1 MRDVSCAGVLV
12 QKALA
17 VVSTAA
23 ILASTTFAQAV
34 PANSPPSSPA
44 GPQQSPP
51 QTIAQQAQAAAQP
64 APITY
69 QGPFHIEMPHSRNPV
84 ARYMPSTVPEL
95 NLQNS
100 QRLFD
105 LIRDGKLQISLR
117 DAIAL
122 ALENNL
128 TLASFR
134 YNFPIAQADL
144 QRTKA
149 GGNANGV
156 NNSVVSTTPNGFG
169 ASGGGG
175 GSAANATSGA
185 GGLVTTTL
193 GAGAAVPSFDP
204 LLIFSG
210 YVQHTVTPE
219 TNLSQVGVE
228 LYKVNNIEVQSQYQQ
243 YFPLGTYLQVNYTG
257 FRAAN
262 NSPYSAVNP
271 ELLSNFQIQLQ
282 QPLLYGFGLASNERF
297 IHIAKR
303 NLQTTD
309 LAFQQQVIATVTD
322 IENLYWDLVN
332 AYQDVQVKTR
342 SLEYANQTLTD
353 DQKQL
358 ELQNIPALQVMKDQS
373 AVATSEGDLTIAKA
387 TLRHNELLIKNDLT
401 RTDDP
406 SIDEI
411 PVIPLDLQGG
421 PDPNESK
428 SITQLIDEAMKNRP
442 EVAIFR
448 NAAEVQRQSV
458 KDINSELLPQL
469 YLYGYY
475 GGTGAAGPKNPNCT
489 LSVESCA
496 TSLPTDFAS
505 MFVNTFNYSAP
516 QYEVGVNLVIN
527 LRNRQV
533 KADQFRAV
541 LAYRQSQIAQEQQ
554 QKTLRFDIRDSQFA
568 LVQAQARVAAAQKAR
583 DLAQNTFDIA
593 KKEQD
598 VGAISRY
605 DTLVMEQSLALA
617 ESAFFTAQTA
627 YEKAKADI
635 DRATGTTLDR
645 TDVSIDDA
653 KNGVVTH
660 LPQNVD
666 VVPAKP

>member
-1 MRDVSCAGVLV
+1 MKGGGQAGFGI
-12 QKALA
+12 QKAIA
-17 VVSTAA
+17 VLFTTGL
-23 ILASTTFAQAV
+23 LASTTLAQANPTPDTA
-34 PANSPPSSPA
+34 PAA
-44 GPQQSPP
+44 PQQAP
-51 QTIAQQAQAAAQP
+51 TIAQQAQAAAQP
-64 APITY
+64 GPVSY
-69 QGPFHIEMPHSRNPV
+69 QGGPFHIDMPHSHNPLSP
-84 ARYMPSTVPEL
+84 YMPSTVPEL

-100 QRLFD
+100 QRLYD
-105 LIRDGKLQISLR
+105 LIRDGNLRISLQ

-149 GGNANGV
+149 GGVVNGV
-156 NNSVVSTTPNGFG
+156 NTSITQTTASGFA

-175 GSAANATSGA
+175 GSASSATVGN
-185 GGLVTTTL
+185 GGLVTSTL
-193 GAGAAVPSFDP
+193 GAGAQVPPFDP
-204 LLIFSG
+204 VLTFSG
-210 YVQHTVTPE
+210 FVQHTVTPE
-219 TNLSQVGVE
+219 PNVVQVGTP
-228 LYKVNNIEVQSQYQQ
+228 LFKQNNIEVVSQYTQS
-243 YFPLGTYLQVNYTG
+243 FPMGTNLTINYTG
-257 FRAAN
+257 FRTAN
-262 NSPYSAVNP
+262 NSPYYALNP
-271 ELLSNFQIQLQ
+271 ELNSNFQLQLS

-309 LAFQQQVIATVTD
+309 LAFKLQVIATVTD
-322 IENLYWDLVN
+322 TENLYWDLVN
-332 AYQDVQVKTR
+332 AYEDVQVKTR
-342 SLEYANQTLTD
+342 SLAYANQTLED

-358 ELQNIPALQVMKDQS
+358 ELQNVPAMQVVKDQS
-373 AVATSEGDLTIAKA
+373 AVATSEGELTIAKES
-387 TLRHNELLIKNDLT
+387 LRHNELLIKNNLT
-401 RTDDP
+401 RADDP

-421 PDPNESK
+421 PDANESQ

-442 EVAIFR
+442 DVAMYR
-448 NAAEVQRQSV
+448 NQAEVQRQSL

-475 GGTGAAGPKNPNCT
+475 GGTGTAGPKNPNCS
-489 LSVESCA
+489 LGPDQCA
-496 TSLPTDFAS
+496 TSLPTDFSS

-516 QYEVGVNLVIN
+516 QYEVGVNLQIN
-527 LRNRQV
+527 LRNRIV

-554 QKTLRFDIRDSQFA
+554 QKSLRFDIRDSQFA
-568 LVQAQARVAAAQKAR
+568 LEQAQARVTAAQRAR
-583 DLAQNTFDIA
+583 DLAQKTFDIA
-593 KKEQD
+593 KKEQEI
-598 VGAISRY
+598 GAMSRY
-605 DTLVMEQSLALA
+605 DTLIAEQGLAVA

-645 TDVSIDDA
+645 MSVSVDDA
-653 KNGVVTH
+653 KSGLVAQAR
-660 LPQNVD
+660 P
-666 VVPAKP
+666 

>member
-1 MRDVSCAGVLV
+1 MRGVSYAGIFV

-23 ILASTTFAQAV
+23 ILASTTFAQAA
-34 PANSPPSSPA
+34 PANSPPSAPTA
-44 GPQQSPP
+44 PQQPPP

-64 APITY
+64 QPVTF
-69 QGPFHIEMPHSRNPV
+69 QGPFNIELPHSRNPL

-100 QRLFD
+100 PRLQN
-105 LIRDGKLQISLR
+105 LERDGKLYISLH

-128 TLASFR
+128 VLASFR

-144 QRTKA
+144 LRTKA
-149 GGNANGV
+149 GGVANGV
-156 NNSVVSTTPNGFG
+156 NTNITQTTQSGFAATG
-169 ASGGGG
+169 SGGGG
-175 GSAANATSGA
+175 SVSSSAAAGA
-185 GGLVTTTL
+185 GGIVLSTL

-204 LLIFSG
+204 FLNFSG
-210 YVQHTVTPE
+210 FVEHSVTQEPNPFQYG
-219 TNLSQVGVE
+219 TQILKQ
-228 LYKVNNIEVQSQYQQ
+228 NNIEVESQYSQS
-243 YFPLGTYLQVNYTG
+243 FPLGTNVQVNYIGQRVTSNG
-257 FRAAN
+257 
-262 NSPYSAVNP
+262 PYNVVNP
-271 ELLSNFQIQLQ
+271 ELFSQFQVIFT
-282 QPLLYGFGLASNERF
+282 QPLLYGFGLASNERY

-303 NLQTTD
+303 NVQTTD
-309 LAFQQQVIATVTD
+309 LAFKQQVIATVKD

-387 TLRHNELLIKNDLT
+387 TLRHNELLIKDDLT

-411 PVIPLDLQGG
+411 PVIPLDLQGS

-428 SITQLIDEAMKNRP
+428 SITELIDEAMKNRP

-448 NAAEVQRQSV
+448 NQAEVLRQSV
-458 KDINSELLPQL
+458 KDINSELLPVL
-469 YLYGYY
+469 NLYGVYQ
-475 GGTGAAGPKNPNCT
+475 GAGTAGPKNPNCA
-489 LSVESCA
+489 LQPASECE
-496 TSLPTDFAS
+496 TSLPTDFSS
-505 MFVNTFNYSAP
+505 MLQNTFNYSSP
-516 QYEVGVNLVIN
+516 TYEVGVNLQIN
-527 LRNRQV
+527 LRNRVV

-541 LAYRQSQIAQEQQ
+541 LAYRQSQISFEQQ
-554 QKTLRFDIRDSQFA
+554 QKSLRFDIRDSQFA

-583 DLAQNTFDIA
+583 DLAQNTFDIS

-598 VGAISRY
+598 IGALSRY
-605 DTLVMEQSLALA
+605 ETLVAEEGLALA

-645 TDVSIDDA
+645 TGVSIDDA
-653 KNGVVTH
+653 RNGVVTH
-660 LPQNVD
+660 LP
-666 VVPAKP
+666 

>member
-1 MRDVSCAGVLV
+1 MRALSCAANMV
-12 QKALA
+12 QKTLS
-17 VVSTAA
+17 VLCAA
-23 ILASTTFAQAV
+23 GLLVSTTFAQT
-34 PANSPPSSPA
+34 NPA
-44 GPQQSPP
+44 GPLPSAPAAPQQAPP
-51 QTIAQQAQAAAQP
+51 PTIAQQAQAAAQP
-64 APITY
+64 GPVTY
-69 QGPFHIEMPHSRNPV
+69 QGPFHIEMPHSHNPL
-84 ARYMPSTVPEL
+84 APYRPSTVPPVD
-95 NLQNS
+95 LQNS
-100 QRLFD
+100 QRLYG
-105 LIRDGKLQISLR
+105 LIRDGKLYISLQ

-149 GGNANGV
+149 GGLANGV
-156 NNSVVSTTPNGFG
+156 NIAVTQTTASGFG

-175 GSAANATSGA
+175 GSASAGNAAAGA
-185 GGLVTTTL
+185 GGIVTSVL

-204 LLIFSG
+204 FLNFSG
-210 YVQHTVTPE
+210 FVNHTVTQE
-219 TNLSQVGVE
+219 ANVFLVGTPI
-228 LYKVNNIEVQSQYQQ
+228 LKTNNIEVQSQYQQ
-243 YFPLGTYLQVNYTG
+243 YFPLGTELQVNYTG
-257 FRAAN
+257 QRVAS
-262 NSPYSAVNP
+262 NSPYNVVNP
-271 ELLSNFQIQLQ
+271 ELYSNFQIFLQ
-282 QPLLYGFGLASNERF
+282 QPLLYGFGLASNERY

-373 AVATSEGDLTIAKA
+373 AVASSEGDLTIAKA

-428 SITQLIDEAMKNRP
+428 SITELIDEAMKNRP

-448 NAAEVQRQSV
+448 NQAEVLRQSL

-469 YLYGYY
+469 YLFGYY
-475 GGTGAAGPKNPNCT
+475 GGTGTAGPKNPYCS
-489 LSVESCA
+489 LGAEECA
-496 TSLPTDFAS
+496 TNLPTDFAN
-505 MFVNTFNYSAP
+505 MFANTFNYSAP
-516 QYEVGVNLVIN
+516 QYEVGVNLSIN
-527 LRNRQV
+527 LRNRVV

-541 LAYRQSQIAQEQQ
+541 LAYRQSQISQEQQ
-554 QKTLRFDIRDSQFA
+554 QKSLRFDIRDSQFA
-568 LVQAQARVAAAQKAR
+568 LVQAQARVAATQKAR
-583 DLAQNTFDIA
+583 DLAQKTFDIA

-605 DTLVMEQSLALA
+605 DTLVMEQGLAVA

-645 TDVSIDDA
+645 TAVSIDDA
-653 KNGVVTH
+653 KNGVVTRM
-660 LPQNVD
+660 P
-666 VVPAKP
+666 

>member
-1 MRDVSCAGVLV
+1 MSSVSCAGIFV

-17 VVSTAA
+17 VVSATA

-34 PANSPPSSPA
+34 PANTPPDSPA

-64 APITY
+64 QPVTY
-69 QGPFHIEMPHSRNPV
+69 QGPFYIQMPHSHNPL
-84 ARYMPSTVPEL
+84 APYMPSTVPEL
-95 NLQNS
+95 DLNNSPRLQN
-100 QRLFD
+100 
-105 LIRDGKLQISLR
+105 LIRDGKLQISLQ

-134 YNFPIAQADL
+134 YNFPIAKADL
-144 QRTKA
+144 LRTKA

-156 NNSVVSTTPNGFG
+156 NNAVVSTTASGFG

-175 GSAANATSGA
+175 SAASNATAGN

-193 GAGAAVPSFDP
+193 GAGAAVNPFDP

-210 YVQHTVTPE
+210 YVQHNVTPE
-219 TNLSQVGVE
+219 PNLSQVGVE

-262 NSPYSAVNP
+262 NSPYFAVNP
-271 ELLSNFQIQLQ
+271 ELNSTFLVYLQ

-358 ELQNIPALQVMKDQS
+358 ELQNIPAMQVMKDQS
-373 AVATSEGDLTIAKA
+373 AVATSEGDLTISKA

-469 YLYGYY
+469 YLYGTY
-475 GGTGAAGPKNPNCT
+475 GGTGAAGPKNPNCSLGT
-489 LSVESCA
+489 VQCS

-516 QYEVGVNLVIN
+516 TYEVGVNLVIN
-527 LRNRQV
+527 LRNRVV

-568 LVQAQARVAAAQKAR
+568 LVQAQARVAATQKAR

-598 VGAISRY
+598 IGALSRY
-605 DTLVMEQSLALA
+605 DTLVAEEGLAVA
-617 ESAFFTAQTA
+617 ESAFFTAQTL

-645 TDVSIDDA
+645 TAVSIDDA
-653 KNGVVTH
+653 RNGVVTH
-660 LPQNVD
+660 MP
-666 VVPAKP
+666 

>member
-1 MRDVSCAGVLV
+1 MTCFFHPGIFV

-17 VVSTAA
+17 VVCTTA
-23 ILASTTFAQAV
+23 ILASTTFAQANSTGPLPSA
-34 PANSPPSSPA
+34 PAA
-44 GPQQSPP
+44 PQQSPP
-51 QTIAQQAQAAAQP
+51 PTIAQQAQAAAQP
-64 APITY
+64 GPVTY
-69 QGPFHIEMPHSRNPV
+69 QGPFHIELPHSRNPL

-100 QRLFD
+100 PRLQN
-105 LIRDGKLQISLR
+105 LERDGKLYISLQ

-128 TLASFR
+128 VLAAFR

-144 QRTKA
+144 LRTKA
-149 GGNANGV
+149 GGVANGV
-156 NNSVVSTTPNGFG
+156 NTSITQTTQSGFG

-175 GSAANATSGA
+175 GSSSGGAAAGA
-185 GGLVTTTL
+185 GGIVTSTL
-193 GAGAAVPSFDP
+193 GAGAAINPFDP
-204 LLIFSG
+204 LLNFSG
-210 YVQHTVTPE
+210 FVNHSVIQEPNVFLVGTPILK
-219 TNLSQVGVE
+219 T
-228 LYKVNNIEVQSQYQQ
+228 NNIEVQAQYTQ
-243 YFPLGTYLQVNYTG
+243 YFPLGTGLQVNYVG
-257 FRAAN
+257 QRLGS
-262 NSPYSAVNP
+262 NSPYNAVNP
-271 ELLSNFQIQLQ
+271 ELFSQLQ
-282 QPLLYGFGLASNERF
+282 VYFSQPLLYGFGLASNERF
-297 IHIAKR
+297 IHIAKK

-309 LAFQQQVIATVTD
+309 LAFKQQVIATVTD

-342 SLEYANQTLTD
+342 SLAYANQTLAD

-421 PDPNESK
+421 LDPNESK
-428 SITQLIDEAMKNRP
+428 PIAELIALAMKNRP

-448 NAAEVQRQSV
+448 NQAEVLRQSV

-469 YLYGYY
+469 YLFGFYQGA
-475 GGTGAAGPKNPNCT
+475 GTAGPKNPYCT
-489 LSVESCA
+489 LGAEC
-496 TSLPTDFAS
+496 TTDLPTDFSS
-505 MFVNTFNYSAP
+505 MLQNTFNYSSP
-516 QYEVGVNLVIN
+516 TYEVGVNLQIN
-527 LRNRQV
+527 LRNRIV

-541 LAYRQSQIAQEQQ
+541 LAYRQSQISLEQQ
-554 QKTLRFDIRDSQFA
+554 QKGLRFDIRDSQFA
-568 LVQAQARVAAAQKAR
+568 LEQAQARVAATQKAR

-598 VGAISRY
+598 IGALSRY
-605 DTLVMEQSLALA
+605 DTLIAEEGLAVA

-645 TDVSIDDA
+645 TGVSIDDA

-660 LPQNVD
+660 MP
-666 VVPAKP
+666 

>member
-1 MRDVSCAGVLV
+1 L
-12 QKALA
+12 
-17 VVSTAA
+17 
-23 ILASTTFAQAV
+23 
-34 PANSPPSSPA
+34 SSAPA

-64 APITY
+64 QPVTY
-69 QGPFHIEMPHSRNPV
+69 QGPFHIEMPHSHNPL
-84 ARYMPSTVPEL
+84 APYMPSTVPEL

-105 LIRDGKLQISLR
+105 LIRDGKLSISLP

-144 QRTKA
+144 LRTKA

-156 NNSVVSTTPNGFG
+156 NTAVVSTTPSGFG

-175 GSAANATSGA
+175 GSAASNATA
-185 GGLVTTTL
+185 GNGGIVTTTL

-204 LLIFSG
+204 FLNFMGFVNHS
-210 YVQHTVTPE
+210 VTQEP
-219 TNLSQVGVE
+219 NPFLVGTSI
-228 LYKVNNIEVQSQYQQ
+228 LKQNNIEVQSQYSQS
-243 YFPLGTYLQVNYTG
+243 FPLGTNVTVNYIG
-257 FRAAN
+257 QRLASN
-262 NSPYSAVNP
+262 GPYNVVNP
-271 ELLSNFQIQLQ
+271 ELFSEFQVIFT
-282 QPLLYGFGLASNERF
+282 QPILYGFGLASNERF

-358 ELQNIPALQVMKDQS
+358 ELQNIPAMQVMKDQS
-373 AVATSEGDLTIAKA
+373 AVATSEGELTIAKA

-448 NAAEVQRQSV
+448 NAAEVQRQSL

-469 YLYGYY
+469 NLFGYY
-475 GGTGAAGPKNPNCT
+475 QGAGTAGPKNPFCS
-489 LSVESCA
+489 LGPQECA
-496 TSLPTDFAS
+496 TTLPTDFPS
-505 MFVNTFNYSAP
+505 MLQNTFNYSSP
-516 QYEVGVNLVIN
+516 TYEVGVNLQIN
-527 LRNRQV
+527 LRNRLV

-598 VGAISRY
+598 IGAMSRY
-605 DTLVMEQSLALA
+605 DTLVAEEGLALA

-645 TDVSIDDA
+645 TAVSIDDA
-653 KNGVVTH
+653 RSGVVTH
-660 LPQNVD
+660 MP
-666 VVPAKP
+666 

>member
-1 MRDVSCAGVLV
+1 MV
-12 QKALA
+12 QKTLS
-17 VVSTAA
+17 VLCAA
-23 ILASTTFAQAV
+23 GLLASTTFAQTNAAG
-34 PANSPPSSPA
+34 PLPSTPA
-44 GPQQSPP
+44 GSQQPPP
-51 QTIAQQAQAAAQP
+51 QTIAQQAQEAAQP
-64 APITY
+64 QPVAY
-69 QGPFHIEMPHSRNPV
+69 QGPFHIEMPHSRNPL

-100 QRLFD
+100 HRLYD
-105 LIRDGKLQISLR
+105 LIQDGKLRISLQ

-128 TLASFR
+128 VLASFR
-134 YNFPIAQADL
+134 YNFPIALADL

-149 GGNANGV
+149 GGVVNGV
-156 NNSVVSTTPNGFG
+156 NTNITQTTQSGFG
-169 ASGGGG
+169 ASGSGG
-175 GSAANATSGA
+175 GSTASSATA
-185 GGLVTTTL
+185 GNGGIVTSTL
-193 GAGAAVPSFDP
+193 GAGPAVPPFDP

-219 TNLSQVGVE
+219 PNLSQVGVE
-228 LYKVNNIEVQSQYQQ
+228 LYKVNNIEVQSLYQQ

-262 NSPYSAVNP
+262 NSPYFAVNP
-271 ELLSNFQIQLQ
+271 ELNSNFTIQLS

-309 LAFQQQVIATVTD
+309 LAFKEQVIATVTD
-322 IENLYWDLVN
+322 IEKLYWDLVN

-342 SLEYANQTLTD
+342 SLAYANQTLTD

-358 ELQNIPALQVMKDQS
+358 ELQNIPAMQVMKDQS

-387 TLRHNELLIKNDLT
+387 TLRHNELLIKDDLT

-406 SIDEI
+406 SIDETPI
-411 PVIPLDLQGG
+411 IPLDLQGG

-428 SITQLIDEAMKNRP
+428 SITELIAEAMKNRP

-448 NAAEVQRQSV
+448 NQAEVQRQAV

-469 YLYGYY
+469 NLYGYY

-489 LSVESCA
+489 LGPTQCA
-496 TSLPTDFAS
+496 TSLPSDFATA
-505 MFVNTFNYSAP
+505 FENTFNYSAP
-516 QYEVGVNLVIN
+516 QYEVGLNLVIN
-527 LRNRQV
+527 LRNRIV

-554 QKTLRFDIRDSQFA
+554 QKSLRFDIRDSQFA
-568 LVQAQARVAAAQKAR
+568 LEQAQARVAAAQKAR
-583 DLAQNTFDIA
+583 DLAQNSFDIA

-598 VGAISRY
+598 IGAMSRY
-605 DTLVMEQSLALA
+605 DTLVAEQGLAVA

-645 TDVSIDDA
+645 TGVSIDDA
-653 KNGVVTH
+653 KSGVVAQSR
-660 LPQNVD
+660 P
-666 VVPAKP
+666 

>member
-1 MRDVSCAGVLV
+1 MKSVSQAGFGI
-12 QKALA
+12 QKAIA
-17 VVSTAA
+17 VLCTTGL
-23 ILASTTFAQAV
+23 LASTTLAQANPTLPSA
-34 PANSPPSSPA
+34 PAA
-44 GPQQSPP
+44 PQQSPP
-51 QTIAQQAQAAAQP
+51 QTIAQQVQAAAQP
-64 APITY
+64 QPVSD
-69 QGPFHIEMPHSRNPV
+69 QGPFHIELPHSHNPL
-84 ARYMPSTVPEL
+84 APYMPSTVPPL

-100 QRLFD
+100 QRLYD
-105 LIRDGKLQISLR
+105 LIQDGKLRISLR

-134 YNFPIAQADL
+134 YNFPIARADL
-144 QRTKA
+144 MRTKA

-156 NNSVVSTTPNGFG
+156 NTSVVSTTASGFG

-175 GSAANATSGA
+175 SAASNATSGN

-193 GAGAAVPSFDP
+193 GAGAAVPPFDP
-204 LLIFSG
+204 LLTFAG
-210 YVQHTVTPE
+210 FVQHTVTPE
-219 TNLSQVGVE
+219 VNLATVGVE
-228 LYKVNNIEVQSQYQQ
+228 LFKQNNIEVQSQYQQ
-243 YFPLGTYLQVNYTG
+243 YFPLGTYLQVSYTG
-257 FRAAN
+257 FRSAN
-262 NSPYSAVNP
+262 NSPFVAVNP
-271 ELLSNFQIQLQ
+271 ELNSTFQLFLS

-342 SLEYANQTLTD
+342 SLDYANQTLAD

-358 ELQNIPALQVMKDQS
+358 ELQNIPAMQVTKDQS
-373 AVATSEGDLTIAKA
+373 AVATSEGDLTIAKIA
-387 TLRHNELLIKNDLT
+387 LSHNELLIKNDLT

-421 PDPNESK
+421 PDPNESQ

-448 NAAEVQRQSV
+448 NQAEVQRQSV
-458 KDINSELLPQL
+458 KDINSELLPVL
-469 YLYGYY
+469 NLYGYY
-475 GGTGAAGPKNPNCT
+475 GGTGTAGPKNPNCNPT
-489 LSVESCA
+489 EANC
-496 TSLPTDFAS
+496 TTTLPTDFSS

-516 QYEVGVNLVIN
+516 QYEVGVNLQIT
-527 LRNRQV
+527 LRNRIV

-583 DLAQNTFDIA
+583 DLAQKTFDIA

-598 VGAISRY
+598 IGAMSRY
-605 DTLVMEQSLALA
+605 DTLIAEEGLAVA
-617 ESAFFTAQTA
+617 ESTFFTAQTA

-645 TDVSIDDA
+645 TGVSIDDA
-653 KNGVVTH
+653 RKGVVAQSR
-660 LPQNVD
+660 P
-666 VVPAKP
+666 

>member
-1 MRDVSCAGVLV
+1 MSGVSCAGIFV

-34 PANSPPSSPA
+34 PANSSPSAPA

-64 APITY
+64 QPVTY
-69 QGPFHIEMPHSRNPV
+69 QGPFHIDLPHSHNPL
-84 ARYMPSTVPEL
+84 APYMPSTVPPL

-100 QRLFD
+100 QRLYD
-105 LIRDGKLQISLR
+105 LIQDGKLRISLQ

-122 ALENNL
+122 ARENNL

-144 QRTKA
+144 LRTKA
-149 GGNANGV
+149 GGAVNGV
-156 NNSVVSTTPNGFG
+156 NTNVTQTTQSGFG

-175 GSAANATSGA
+175 GSTASSATAGA
-185 GGLVTTTL
+185 GGIVTSTL

-204 LLIFSG
+204 VLIFAG
-210 YVQHTVTPE
+210 FVQHTVTPE
-219 TNLSQVGVE
+219 PNVTTVGTE
-228 LYKVNNIEVQSQYQQ
+228 LFKQNNIEVQSQYQQ
-243 YFPLGTYLQVNYTG
+243 SFPLGTYLQVNYTG
-257 FRAAN
+257 FRSAN
-262 NSPYSAVNP
+262 NSPYFAVNP
-271 ELLSNFQIQLQ
+271 ELNSTFQVYLQ
-282 QPLLYGFGLASNERF
+282 QPLLYGFGLASNERY

-373 AVATSEGDLTIAKA
+373 AVASSEGDLTIAKA

-475 GGTGAAGPKNPNCT
+475 QGAGPAGPKNPFCS
-489 LSVESCA
+489 LGPQECA
-496 TSLPTDFAS
+496 TPLPTDFPS
-505 MFVNTFNYSAP
+505 MLQNTFNYSAP
-516 QYEVGVNLVIN
+516 QYEVGVN
-527 LRNRQV
+527 
-533 KADQFRAV
+533 
-541 LAYRQSQIAQEQQ
+541 
-554 QKTLRFDIRDSQFA
+554 
-568 LVQAQARVAAAQKAR
+568 
-583 DLAQNTFDIA
+583 
-593 KKEQD
+593 
-598 VGAISRY
+598 
-605 DTLVMEQSLALA
+605 
-617 ESAFFTAQTA
+617 
-627 YEKAKADI
+627 
-635 DRATGTTLDR
+635 
-645 TDVSIDDA
+645 
-653 KNGVVTH
+653 
-660 LPQNVD
+660 
-666 VVPAKP
+666 

>member
-1 MRDVSCAGVLV
+1 MKRVSRAGFGI
-12 QKALA
+12 QKAIA
-17 VVSTAA
+17 VLCTTGL
-23 ILASTTFAQAV
+23 LASTTLAQAN
-34 PANSPPSSPA
+34 PTLPSAPA

-51 QTIAQQAQAAAQP
+51 QTIEQQAQAAAAQP
-64 APITY
+64 VVY
-69 QGPFHIEMPHSRNPV
+69 QGPFNIELPHSRNPL
-84 ARYMPSTVPEL
+84 APYMPSTVPEL

-100 QRLFD
+100 HRLYD
-105 LIRDGKLQISLR
+105 LIQDGKLRISLQ

-144 QRTKA
+144 LRTKA
-149 GGNANGV
+149 GGVVNGV
-156 NNSVVSTTPNGFG
+156 NTSVTQTTPSGFG

-175 GSAANATSGA
+175 GSTASSATAGA
-185 GGLVTTTL
+185 GGIVTSTL

-204 LLIFSG
+204 FLIFAG
-210 YVQHTVTPE
+210 FVQHTVTPE
-219 TNLSQVGVE
+219 PNVATVGTE
-228 LYKVNNIEVQSQYQQ
+228 LFKQNNIEVQTQYQQ
-243 YFPLGTYLQVNYTG
+243 SFPLGTYLQVNYTG
-257 FRAAN
+257 FRTAN
-262 NSPYSAVNP
+262 NSPFFAVNP
-271 ELLSNFQIQLQ
+271 ELSSNFQVYLN

-309 LAFQQQVIATVTD
+309 LAFKWQVIATVTD
-322 IENLYWDLVN
+322 TENLYWDLVS

-342 SLEYANQTLTD
+342 SLEYANQTLAD

-358 ELQNIPALQVMKDQS
+358 ELQNIPAMQVTKDQS

-421 PDPNESK
+421 PDPNEAK
-428 SITQLIDEAMKNRP
+428 SITELIDEAMKNRP
-442 EVAIFR
+442 DVAIFR
-448 NAAEVQRQSV
+448 NQAEVQRQSV

-469 YLYGYY
+469 SLYGYY
-475 GGTGAAGPKNPNCT
+475 GGTGVAGPKNPNCSLGT
-489 LSVESCA
+489 AECA
-496 TSLPTDFAS
+496 TSLPTDFSS

-516 QYEVGVNLVIN
+516 QYEVGVNLSIN
-527 LRNRQV
+527 LRNRVV

-554 QKTLRFDIRDSQFA
+554 QKGLRFDIRDSQFA
-568 LVQAQARVAAAQKAR
+568 LVQAQARVAATQKAR

-598 VGAISRY
+598 IGAMSRY
-605 DTLVMEQSLALA
+605 DTLVAEQGLAVA

-645 TDVSIDDA
+645 TGVSIDDA
-653 KNGVVTH
+653 RNGVVAQSR
-660 LPQNVD
+660 P
-666 VVPAKP
+666 

>member
-1 MRDVSCAGVLV
+1 MRHRSGAGRTV
-12 QKALA
+12 QKTLS
-17 VVSTAA
+17 VLCAA
-23 ILASTTFAQAV
+23 GLLVLTSFAQT
-34 PANSPPSSPA
+34 NPA
-44 GPQQSPP
+44 GPLPSAPGGPQQPP
-51 QTIAQQAQAAAQP
+51 PPTIAQQAQAAAQP
-64 APITY
+64 QQPVAY
-69 QGPFHIEMPHSRNPV
+69 QGPFHIEMPHSRNPL
-84 ARYMPSTVPEL
+84 ARYMPSTVPPL

-100 QRLFD
+100 QRLHD
-105 LIRDGKLQISLR
+105 LIQDGKLRISLQ

-128 TLASFR
+128 VLASFR

-149 GGNANGV
+149 GGAVNGV
-156 NNSVVSTTPNGFG
+156 NTSVVSTTPSGFG

-175 GSAANATSGA
+175 GSAASATAGN
-185 GGLVTTTL
+185 GGLVTSTL
-193 GAGAAVPSFDP
+193 GAGAAVNPFDP

-219 TNLSQVGVE
+219 PNLSQVGVE
-228 LYKVNNIEVQSQYQQ
+228 LYKVNNIEIQTQYQQ
-243 YFPLGTYLQVNYTG
+243 YFPLGTELLVNYQG

-262 NSPYSAVNP
+262 NSPYFAVNP
-271 ELLSNFQIQLQ
+271 ELNSQFQIQLS

-303 NLQTTD
+303 NLQTAD
-309 LAFQQQVIATVTD
+309 LAFKLQVIATVTD
-322 IENLYWDLVN
+322 IEKLYWDLVN

-342 SLEYANQTLTD
+342 SLDYANQTLTD

-358 ELQNIPALQVMKDQS
+358 ELQNIPAMQVTKDQS

-387 TLRHNELLIKNDLT
+387 TLRHTELLIKDDLT

-406 SIDEI
+406 SIDEV

-421 PDPNESK
+421 PDPNESQT
-428 SITQLIDEAMKNRP
+428 ITQLIDEAMKNRP

-448 NAAEVQRQSV
+448 NAAEVQRQSL

-475 GGTGAAGPKNPNCT
+475 GGTGAAGPKNPNCS
-489 LSVESCA
+489 LSPANCA

-516 QYEVGVNLVIN
+516 QYEVGVNLTIN
-527 LRNRQV
+527 LRNRIV

-554 QKTLRFDIRDSQFA
+554 QKSLRFDIRDSQFA

-598 VGAISRY
+598 IGAMSRY
-605 DTLVMEQSLALA
+605 DTLIAEQGLAVA
-617 ESAFFTAQTA
+617 ESAFYTAQTA

-645 TDVSIDDA
+645 TSVSIDDA
-653 KNGVVTH
+653 KSGVVAQSR
-660 LPQNVD
+660 P
-666 VVPAKP
+666 

>member
-1 MRDVSCAGVLV
+1 MSGVSRVGILA

-17 VVSTAA
+17 VVCTSAVF
-23 ILASTTFAQAV
+23 ASTSFAQAA
-34 PANSPPSSPA
+34 PANPLPSAPG
-44 GPQQSPP
+44 GPQQPP
-51 QTIAQQAQAAAQP
+51 PPTLAQQAQAAAQP
-64 APITY
+64 QPVAS
-69 QGPFHIEMPHSRNPV
+69 QGPFHIELPHSRNPL

-100 QRLFD
+100 RRLYD
-105 LIRDGKLQISLR
+105 LIQDGKLRISLQ

-128 TLASFR
+128 VLASFR

-149 GGNANGV
+149 GGVVNGV
-156 NNSVVSTTPNGFG
+156 NTSVTQTTQSGFG

-175 GSAANATSGA
+175 GSAASSATAGSG
-185 GGLVTTTL
+185 GIVLSTL

-204 LLIFSG
+204 FLKFQG
-210 YVQHTVTPE
+210 FVNHTVTQE
-219 TNLSQVGVE
+219 ANVFLVGTPI
-228 LYKVNNIEVQSQYQQ
+228 LKVNDIEVDSQYTQS
-243 YFPLGTYLQVNYTG
+243 FPLGTNVTVNYTG
-257 FRAAN
+257 QRLASN
-262 NSPYSAVNP
+262 GPYNAVNP
-271 ELLSNFQIQLQ
+271 ELFSQFQVILT
-282 QPLLYGFGLASNERF
+282 QPLLSGFGLATNERY

-303 NLQTTD
+303 NLQITD
-309 LAFQQQVIATVTD
+309 LAFKQQVIATVTD
-322 IENLYWDLVN
+322 IEKLYWDLVN

-358 ELQNIPALQVMKDQS
+358 ELQNIPTMQVMKDQS

-387 TLRHNELLIKNDLT
+387 SLRHNELLIKNDLT

-428 SITQLIDEAMKNRP
+428 SIAGLIDEAMKNRP
-442 EVAIFR
+442 EVAIYR
-448 NAAEVQRQSV
+448 NSAEVLRQSL

-469 YLYGYY
+469 NLFGFY
-475 GGTGAAGPKNPNCT
+475 GGAGTAGPKNPYCD
-489 LSVESCA
+489 LSPAQCA
-496 TSLPTDFAS
+496 TTLPTDFPS
-505 MFVNTFNYSAP
+505 MLKNTFNYSSPA
-516 QYEVGVNLVIN
+516 YEVGINLSIN
-527 LRNRQV
+527 LRNRVV

-541 LAYRQSQIAQEQQ
+541 LAYRQSQISQEQQ
-554 QKTLRFDIRDSQFA
+554 QKSLRFDIRDSQFA
-568 LVQAQARVAAAQKAR
+568 LTQAQARVAAAQKAR
-583 DLAQNTFDIA
+583 DLAQNSFDIA

-598 VGAISRY
+598 IGAMSRY
-605 DTLVMEQSLALA
+605 DTLIAEEGLAVA
-617 ESAFFTAQTA
+617 ESSFFTAQTA

-645 TDVSIDDA
+645 TGVAIDDA
-653 KNGVVTH
+653 KNGVVAQSR
-660 LPQNVD
+660 P
-666 VVPAKP
+666 

>member
-1 MRDVSCAGVLV
+1 MRHRSGAGRTV
-12 QKALA
+12 QKTLS
-17 VVSTAA
+17 VLCAA
-23 ILASTTFAQAV
+23 GLLVLTSFAQT
-34 PANSPPSSPA
+34 NPA
-44 GPQQSPP
+44 GPLPSAPAAPQQPPP
-51 QTIAQQAQAAAQP
+51 QTIAQQVQAAAQP
-64 APITY
+64 RPVAY
-69 QGPFHIEMPHSRNPV
+69 QGPFHIELPHSRNPL
-84 ARYMPSTVPEL
+84 ARYMPSTVPPL

-100 QRLFD
+100 QRLYD
-105 LIRDGKLQISLR
+105 LIQDGKLRISLQ

-128 TLASFR
+128 VLASFR

-149 GGNANGV
+149 GGLVNGV
-156 NNSVVSTTPNGFG
+156 NTSITQTTQSGFG

-175 GSAANATSGA
+175 GSANSSSAAAGA
-185 GGLVTTTL
+185 GGIVTSTL

-204 LLIFSG
+204 FLNFSG
-210 YVQHTVTPE
+210 FVNHSVTQEP
-219 TNLSQVGVE
+219 NVFLVGTPI
-228 LYKVNNIEVQSQYQQ
+228 LKINNIEVESQYTQ
-243 YFPLGTYLQVNYTG
+243 YFPLGTGLQVNYISQRLASNG
-257 FRAAN
+257 
-262 NSPYSAVNP
+262 PYNAVNP
-271 ELLSNFQIQLQ
+271 ELFSSLQVYLS
-282 QPLLYGFGLASNERF
+282 QPLLYGFGLASNERY

-309 LAFQQQVIATVTD
+309 LAFKQQVIATVKD

-342 SLEYANQTLTD
+342 SLDYANQTLAD

-373 AVATSEGDLTIAKA
+373 AVASSEGDLTIAKA
-387 TLRHNELLIKNDLT
+387 TLRHNELLIKDDLT

-428 SITQLIDEAMKNRP
+428 SITELIAEAMKNRP

-448 NAAEVQRQSV
+448 NQAEVLRQSV

-469 YLYGYY
+469 NLFGFYQGA
-475 GGTGAAGPKNPNCT
+475 GTAGPKNPYCSLSPAQCT
-489 LSVESCA
+489 
-496 TSLPTDFAS
+496 TTLPTDFPS
-505 MFVNTFNYSAP
+505 MLKNTFNYSSP
-516 QYEVGVNLVIN
+516 TYEVGVNLQIN
-527 LRNRQV
+527 LRNRVV

-541 LAYRQSQIAQEQQ
+541 LAYRQSQISLEQQ
-554 QKTLRFDIRDSQFA
+554 QKSLRFDIRDSQFA
-568 LVQAQARVAAAQKAR
+568 LEQAQARVAATQKAR
-583 DLAQNTFDIA
+583 DLAQKTFDIA

-598 VGAISRY
+598 IGAMSRY
-605 DTLVMEQSLALA
+605 DTLIAEEGLAVA

-635 DRATGTTLDR
+635 DRATGTTLDQ
-645 TDVSIDDA
+645 TGVSIDDA
-653 KNGVVTH
+653 RSGVVAQSR
-660 LPQNVD
+660 P
-666 VVPAKP
+666 

>member
-1 MRDVSCAGVLV
+1 MRHGSGAGSMVQQTLSVLCAAGLLV
-12 QKALA
+12 
-17 VVSTAA
+17 
-23 ILASTTFAQAV
+23 STTFAQANSAAPL
-34 PANSPPSSPA
+34 PAAPA

-64 APITY
+64 QPQPVAY
-69 QGPFHIEMPHSRNPV
+69 QGPFHIELPRSHNPL
-84 ARYMPSTVPEL
+84 APYMPSTVPEL

-100 QRLFD
+100 QHLYD
-105 LIRDGKLQISLR
+105 LVHDGKLQITLQ

-128 TLASFR
+128 VLAAFR

-149 GGNANGV
+149 GANANGV
-156 NNSVVSTTPNGFG
+156 NVGVTQTTQSGFG
-169 ASGGGG
+169 ASAGGG
-175 GSAANATSGA
+175 GSANSSSAAAGA
-185 GGLVTTTL
+185 GGIVTSTL

-204 LLIFSG
+204 FLNFRG
-210 YVQHTVTPE
+210 FVNHTVTQEANVFLVGTPILK
-219 TNLSQVGVE
+219 TNDIEIDSQFT
-228 LYKVNNIEVQSQYQQ
+228 QS
-243 YFPLGTYLQVNYTG
+243 FPLGTNVTVNYTG
-257 FRAAN
+257 QRVASN
-262 NSPYSAVNP
+262 GPYNAVNP
-271 ELLSNFQIQLQ
+271 ELYSNFQIILT

-309 LAFQQQVIATVTD
+309 LAFKQQVIATVTD

-342 SLEYANQTLTD
+342 SLAYANQTLTD

-358 ELQNIPALQVMKDQS
+358 ELQNIPEMQVMKDQS

-406 SIDEI
+406 SIDEV

-421 PDPNESK
+421 PDPHESE
-428 SITQLIDEAMKNRP
+428 SITELINEAIKNRP

-448 NAAEVQRQSV
+448 NQAEVLRQSL

-469 YLYGYY
+469 NLFGYY
-475 GGTGAAGPKNPNCT
+475 DGAGTAGPKNPYCDLSPAQCT
-489 LSVESCA
+489 
-496 TSLPTDFAS
+496 TTLPTDFPS
-505 MFVNTFNYSAP
+505 MLKNTFNYSSPA
-516 QYEVGVNLVIN
+516 YEVGVNLSIN
-527 LRNRQV
+527 LRNRVV

-541 LAYRQSQIAQEQQ
+541 LAYRQSQISQEQQ
-554 QKTLRFDIRDSQFA
+554 QKSLRFDIRDSQFA
-568 LVQAQARVAAAQKAR
+568 LQQAQARVAATQKAR
-583 DLAQNTFDIA
+583 DLAQKTFDIA

-598 VGAISRY
+598 IGALSRY
-605 DTLVMEQSLALA
+605 ETLIAEQGLAVA

-645 TDVSIDDA
+645 TSVSIDDA
-653 KNGVVTH
+653 KSGVVTH
-660 LPQNVD
+660 ARP
-666 VVPAKP
+666 

>member
-1 MRDVSCAGVLV
+1 MRGVSRGGILVEKSLSVLCAAGL
-12 QKALA
+12 
-17 VVSTAA
+17 VVST
-23 ILASTTFAQAV
+23 SFAQT
-34 PANSPPSSPA
+34 NPA
-44 GPQQSPP
+44 GPLPSAPAGAQQSPP

-64 APITY
+64 QPVAY
-69 QGPFHIEMPHSRNPV
+69 QGPFHIELPHSHNPL
-84 ARYMPSTVPEL
+84 APYMPSTVPEL

-100 QRLFD
+100 QTLYDR
-105 LIRDGKLQISLR
+105 IRDGKLYISLQN
-117 DAIAL
+117 AIAL

-144 QRTKA
+144 LRTKA

-156 NNSVVSTTPNGFG
+156 NIGVVSTTQSGFG
-169 ASGGGG
+169 ASAGGG
-175 GSAANATSGA
+175 GSSNSSNAAAGA
-185 GGLVTTTL
+185 GGIVTSTL

-204 LLIFSG
+204 FLNFSG
-210 YVQHTVTPE
+210 FVQHTVTPE
-219 TNLSQVGVE
+219 PNVATVGTE
-228 LYKVNNIEVQSQYQQ
+228 LFKQNNIEVQSQYSQS
-243 YFPLGTYLQVNYTG
+243 FPLGTYLQVNYTG
-257 FRAAN
+257 FRTAN
-262 NSPYSAVNP
+262 NSPFFAVNP
-271 ELLSNFQIQLQ
+271 ELNSTFQVLLN
-282 QPLLYGFGLASNERF
+282 QPLLYGFGFASNERF

-309 LAFQQQVIATVTD
+309 LAFRQQVIASVTD

-358 ELQNIPALQVMKDQS
+358 ELQNIPAMQIMKDQS
-373 AVATSEGDLTIAKA
+373 AVASSEGDLTIAKA

-421 PDPNESK
+421 PDPNESQ
-428 SITQLIDEAMKNRP
+428 SISQLIDEAMKNRP
-442 EVAIFR
+442 DVAIFR
-448 NAAEVQRQSV
+448 NSAEVQRQSL

-469 YLYGYY
+469 NLYGYY
-475 GGTGAAGPKNPNCT
+475 GGTGTAGPKNPYCSLGT
-489 LSVESCA
+489 AECA
-496 TSLPTDFAS
+496 TSLPVDFSS

-516 QYEVGVNLVIN
+516 QYEVGVNLQIN
-527 LRNRQV
+527 LRNRVV

-554 QKTLRFDIRDSQFA
+554 QKSLRFDIRDSQFA
-568 LVQAQARVAAAQKAR
+568 LVQAQARVAATQKAR
-583 DLAQNTFDIA
+583 DLAQKTFDIA

-598 VGAISRY
+598 IGAMSRY
-605 DTLVMEQSLALA
+605 DTLIAEEGLALA

-645 TDVSIDDA
+645 TGVSIDDA
-653 KNGVVTH
+653 RNGVVAQSR
-660 LPQNVD
+660 P
-666 VVPAKP
+666 

>member
-1 MRDVSCAGVLV
+1 MRGFSSAGIFV
-12 QKALA
+12 QKSLA
-17 VVSTAA
+17 VVCTTA
-23 ILASTTFAQAV
+23 ILASTTFAQANSTNTLP
-34 PANSPPSSPA
+34 PAPA
-44 GPQQSPP
+44 APQQSPP
-51 QTIAQQAQAAAQP
+51 PTIAQQAQAAAQP
-64 APITY
+64 QPVVY
-69 QGPFHIEMPHSRNPV
+69 HGPFHIEMPHSHNPL
-84 ARYMPSTVPEL
+84 APYMPSTVPEL

-105 LIRDGKLQISLR
+105 LIRDGKLYISLQ

-156 NNSVVSTTPNGFG
+156 NTGVVSTTASGGF
-169 ASGGGG
+169 GGGG
-175 GSAANATSGA
+175 GSAASNATSGN

-219 TNLSQVGVE
+219 PNVSQVGVE

-262 NSPYSAVNP
+262 NSPYFAVNP
-271 ELLSNFQIQLQ
+271 ELLSTFQVQLQ

-411 PVIPLDLQGG
+411 TVIPLDLQGG

-448 NAAEVQRQSV
+448 NAAEVQRQSL

-475 GGTGAAGPKNPNCT
+475 GGTGAAGPKNPNCD
-489 LSVESCA
+489 LSPASCS
-496 TSLPTDFAS
+496 TSLPTDFS
-505 MFVNTFNYSAP
+505 STFVNTFNYSAP

-527 LRNRQV
+527 LRNRVV

-541 LAYRQSQIAQEQQ
+541 LAYRQSQIAQVQQ

-598 VGAISRY
+598 IGALSRY
-605 DTLVMEQSLALA
+605 DTLIAEQGLAVA
-617 ESAFFTAQTA
+617 ESAFFTAQTL

-645 TDVSIDDA
+645 TGVSIDDA
-653 KNGVVTH
+653 RNGVVTH
-660 LPQNVD
+660 LP
-666 VVPAKP
+666 

>member
-1 MRDVSCAGVLV
+1 MRHRSGAGSTV
-12 QKALA
+12 QKTLS
-17 VVSTAA
+17 VLCAA
-23 ILASTTFAQAV
+23 GLLVLTTFAQTN
-34 PANSPPSSPA
+34 PAGPLPSAPA
-44 GPQQSPP
+44 GPQQPPP

-64 APITY
+64 GPVAY
-69 QGPFHIEMPHSRNPV
+69 QGPFHIEMPHSRSPF
-84 ARYMPSTVPEL
+84 APYMPSTVPPL

-100 QRLFD
+100 QRLYD
-105 LIRDGKLQISLR
+105 LIRDGKLRISLQ

-128 TLASFR
+128 VLASFR

-156 NNSVVSTTPNGFG
+156 NVGVVQTTQSGFG

-175 GSAANATSGA
+175 GSANSSSAAAGA
-185 GGLVTTTL
+185 GGIVTSTL

-204 LLIFSG
+204 FLIFNGFVNHS
-210 YVQHTVTPE
+210 VTQEP
-219 TNLSQVGVE
+219 NPFLVGTPI
-228 LYKVNNIEVQSQYQQ
+228 LKQNNIEVQSQFTQS
-243 YFPLGTYLQVNYTG
+243 FPLGTNVTVNYTG
-257 FRAAN
+257 QRLASN
-262 NSPYSAVNP
+262 GPYNVVNP
-271 ELLSNFQIQLQ
+271 ELFSQFQVILT
-282 QPLLYGFGLASNERF
+282 QPLLYGFGLASNERY

-309 LAFQQQVIATVTD
+309 LAFKEQVIATVTD

-332 AYQDVQVKTR
+332 AYQDVEVKTR
-342 SLEYANQTLTD
+342 SLAYANQTLAD

-428 SITQLIDEAMKNRP
+428 SIAELIAEAMKNLP
-442 EVAIFR
+442 AVAIFH
-448 NAAEVQRQSV
+448 NQAEVLRQSL

-469 YLYGYY
+469 NLFGYY
-475 GGTGAAGPKNPNCT
+475 QGAGTAGPKNPYCDLSPAECT
-489 LSVESCA
+489 
-496 TSLPTDFAS
+496 TTLPTDFPS
-505 MFVNTFNYSAP
+505 MLKNTFNYSSP
-516 QYEVGVNLVIN
+516 TYEVGVNLQIN
-527 LRNRQV
+527 LRNRVV

-554 QKTLRFDIRDSQFA
+554 QKSLRFDIRDSEFA
-568 LVQAQARVAAAQKAR
+568 LEQAQARVAAVQKAR
-583 DLAQNTFDIA
+583 DLAQKTFDIA
-593 KKEQD
+593 KQEQD
-598 VGAISRY
+598 IGAMSRY
-605 DTLVMEQSLALA
+605 DTLVAEEGLAVG

-645 TDVSIDDA
+645 TGVSIDDA
-653 KNGVVTH
+653 RSGVAAQSR
-660 LPQNVD
+660 P
-666 VVPAKP
+666 

>member
-1 MRDVSCAGVLV
+1 MLSVLCGAGLL
-12 QKALA
+12 ALA
-17 VVSTAA
+17 
-23 ILASTTFAQAV
+23 TFAQTS
-34 PANSPPSSPA
+34 PAGPLPSAPA
-44 GPQQSPP
+44 GPQQPP
-51 QTIAQQAQAAAQP
+51 PPTIAQQAQAAAQP
-64 APITY
+64 QPQPTAY
-69 QGPFHIEMPHSRNPV
+69 HGPFHIEMPHSHNPL
-84 ARYMPSTVPEL
+84 APYMPSTVPEL

-100 QRLFD
+100 QRLYD
-105 LIRDGKLQISLR
+105 LIQDGKLRISLR

-134 YNFPIAQADL
+134 YNFPIARADL
-144 QRTKA
+144 MRTKA

-156 NNSVVSTTPNGFG
+156 NTSVVSTTASGFG
-169 ASGGGG
+169 ASGG
-175 GSAANATSGA
+175 SAASSATAGN
-185 GGLVTTTL
+185 GGLVTSTL
-193 GAGAAVPSFDP
+193 GAGAAVPPFDP
-204 LLIFSG
+204 LLTFSG

-219 TNLSQVGVE
+219 PNLSQVGVE

-262 NSPYSAVNP
+262 NSPYFAVNP
-271 ELLSNFQIQLQ
+271 ELNSNFTLYLQ

-322 IENLYWDLVN
+322 IEKLYWDLVN

-342 SLEYANQTLTD
+342 SLDYANQTLAD

-358 ELQNIPALQVMKDQS
+358 ELQNIPAMQVTKDQS

-387 TLRHNELLIKNDLT
+387 TLRHTELLIKDDLT
-401 RTDDP
+401 RSDDP

-421 PDPNESK
+421 PDPNESQT
-428 SITQLIDEAMKNRP
+428 ITQLIDEAMKNRP

-448 NAAEVQRQSV
+448 NAAEVQRQSL
-458 KDINSELLPQL
+458 KDINSELLPVL
-469 YLYGYY
+469 NLYGYY
-475 GGTGAAGPKNPNCT
+475 GGTGAAGPKNPNCSLGAT
-489 LSVESCA
+489 QCA
-496 TSLPTDFAS
+496 TSLPTDFSS

-516 QYEVGVNLVIN
+516 QYEVGVNLTIN
-527 LRNRQV
+527 LRNRLV

-554 QKTLRFDIRDSQFA
+554 QKSLRFDIRDSQFA

-583 DLAQNTFDIA
+583 DLAQSTFDIA

-598 VGAISRY
+598 IGAMSRY
-605 DTLVMEQSLALA
+605 DTLIAEQGLALA
-617 ESAFFTAQTA
+617 QSAFFTAQTA

-645 TDVSIDDA
+645 TGVSIDA
-653 KNGVVTH
+653 ARSGVVAQGA
-660 LPQNVD
+660 L
-666 VVPAKP
+666 

>member
-1 MRDVSCAGVLV
+1 MKSVSQAGFRI
-12 QKALA
+12 QKAIA
-17 VVSTAA
+17 VLCATGL
-23 ILASTTFAQAV
+23 LASTTLAQAN
-34 PANSPPSSPA
+34 PALPSAPA
-44 GPQQSPP
+44 APQQSPP
-51 QTIAQQAQAAAQP
+51 QTVAQQVQAAAQP
-64 APITY
+64 QPVTY
-69 QGPFHIEMPHSRNPV
+69 QGPFHIEMPHSRNPL
-84 ARYMPSTVPEL
+84 APYMPSTVPPL

-100 QRLFD
+100 QRLYD
-105 LIRDGKLQISLR
+105 LIQEGKLRISLQ

-128 TLASFR
+128 VLAAFR

-149 GGNANGV
+149 GGTANGV
-156 NNSVVSTTPNGFG
+156 NIGVTQTTQSGFG

-175 GSAANATSGA
+175 GSANSSSAAAGA
-185 GGLVTTTL
+185 GGIVTSTL

-204 LLIFSG
+204 FLNFSG
-210 YVQHTVTPE
+210 FVQHTVTPE
-219 TNLSQVGVE
+219 PNVATVGTA
-228 LYKVNNIEVQSQYQQ
+228 LFKQNNIEVQSQYTQS
-243 YFPLGTYLQVNYTG
+243 FPLGTNVTVNYTG
-257 FRAAN
+257 NRTAN
-262 NSPYSAVNP
+262 NSPYFAVNP
-271 ELLSNFQIQLQ
+271 ELNSNFQIILS
-282 QPLLYGFGLASNERF
+282 QPILYGFGLASNERF

-358 ELQNIPALQVMKDQS
+358 ELQNIPAMQVMKDQS
-373 AVATSEGDLTIAKA
+373 AVASSEGDLTIANA

-428 SITQLIDEAMKNRP
+428 SIVQLIDEAMKNRP
-442 EVAIFR
+442 DVAIFR
-448 NAAEVQRQSV
+448 NSAEVQRQSL

-469 YLYGYY
+469 NLYGYY
-475 GGTGAAGPKNPNCT
+475 GGTGTAGPKNPFCS
-489 LSVESCA
+489 LGPEQCA

-516 QYEVGVNLVIN
+516 QYEVGVNLQIN
-527 LRNRQV
+527 LRNRVV

-554 QKTLRFDIRDSQFA
+554 QKSLRFDIRDSQFA

-583 DLAQNTFDIA
+583 DLAQKSFDIA

-598 VGAISRY
+598 IGAMSRY
-605 DTLVMEQSLALA
+605 ETLIAEEGLAVA

-645 TDVSIDDA
+645 TGVSIDDA
-653 KNGVVTH
+653 KNGVVAQSR
-660 LPQNVD
+660 P
-666 VVPAKP
+666 

>member
-1 MRDVSCAGVLV
+1 MRGASYVGTLA
-12 QKALA
+12 QKTLA
-17 VVSTAA
+17 VLCAA
-23 ILASTTFAQAV
+23 GLLVSTTFAQTN
-34 PANSPPSSPA
+34 PAGPLPSAPA

-64 APITY
+64 QPVTY
-69 QGPFHIEMPHSRNPV
+69 QGPFHIELPHSRNFF
-84 ARYMPSTVPEL
+84 ARYMPSTVPPL
-95 NLQNS
+95 DLQNS
-100 QRLFD
+100 PRLQN
-105 LIRDGKLQISLR
+105 LERDGKLYISLQ
-117 DAIAL
+117 DAMAL

-128 TLASFR
+128 VLASFR

-144 QRTKA
+144 LRTKA
-149 GGNANGV
+149 GGVANGV
-156 NNSVVSTTPNGFG
+156 NTSITQTTPSGFA

-175 GSAANATSGA
+175 GSSSGGATAGA
-185 GGLVTTTL
+185 GGIVTSTL
-193 GAGAAVPSFDP
+193 GAGPAVPSFDP
-204 LLIFSG
+204 FLNFSG
-210 YVQHTVTPE
+210 FVQHTVTPE
-219 TNLSQVGVE
+219 PNVTQVGVE
-228 LYKVNNIEVQSQYQQ
+228 LFKQNNIEVQSQYTQ
-243 YFPLGTYLQVNYTG
+243 YFPLGTGLQVNYIG
-257 FRAAN
+257 QRLASN
-262 NSPYSAVNP
+262 GPYNAVNP
-271 ELLSNFQIQLQ
+271 ELFSQLQ
-282 QPLLYGFGLASNERF
+282 VYLSQPLLYGFGLASNERY

-342 SLEYANQTLTD
+342 SLAYANQTLAD

-387 TLRHNELLIKNDLT
+387 TLRHNELLIKDHLT

-406 SIDEI
+406 VIDEI

-421 PDPNESK
+421 PDPNESQ

-448 NAAEVQRQSV
+448 NQAEVLRQSV

-469 YLYGYY
+469 NLYGYY
-475 GGTGAAGPKNPNCT
+475 GGTGTAGPKNPYCS
-489 LSVESCA
+489 LGPQECA

-516 QYEVGVNLVIN
+516 QYEVGVNLQIN
-527 LRNRQV
+527 LRNRLV

-541 LAYRQSQIAQEQQ
+541 LAYRQSQISQEQQ
-554 QKTLRFDIRDSQFA
+554 QKSLRFDIRDSQFA
-568 LVQAQARVAAAQKAR
+568 LEQAQARVAATQKAR
-583 DLAQNTFDIA
+583 DLAQKTFDIA

-598 VGAISRY
+598 IGAMSRY
-605 DTLVMEQSLALA
+605 DTLVAEEGLAVA

-645 TDVSIDDA
+645 TGVSIDDA

-660 LPQNVD
+660 MP
-666 VVPAKP
+666 

>member
-1 MRDVSCAGVLV
+1 MSGVSRVGILA

-17 VVSTAA
+17 VVCTSAVFVST
-23 ILASTTFAQAV
+23 SFAQAV
-34 PANSPPSSPA
+34 PANPLPTAPTA
-44 GPQQSPP
+44 PQQSPP
-51 QTIAQQAQAAAQP
+51 QNLAQQVQAAAQP
-64 APITY
+64 QPVAY
-69 QGPFHIEMPHSRNPV
+69 QGPFHIEMPHSHNPL
-84 ARYMPSTVPEL
+84 APYMPSTVPEL

-100 QRLFD
+100 QRLYD
-105 LIRDGKLQISLR
+105 LIQDGKLRITLR

-149 GGNANGV
+149 GAAVNGV
-156 NNSVVSTTPNGFG
+156 NTNVIQTTQSGFG

-175 GSAANATSGA
+175 GSAASSATAGSG
-185 GGLVTTTL
+185 GIVLSTL
-193 GAGAAVPSFDP
+193 GAGAAVPLFDP

-210 YVQHTVTPE
+210 FVQHTVTPE
-219 TNLSQVGVE
+219 PNVATVGTE
-228 LYKVNNIEVQSQYQQ
+228 LFKQNNIEVQSQYQQ

-257 FRAAN
+257 FRSAN
-262 NSPYSAVNP
+262 NSPYFAVNP
-271 ELLSNFQIQLQ
+271 QLNSNFQLFLS
-282 QPLLYGFGLASNERF
+282 QPLLYGFGLASNERY

-358 ELQNIPALQVMKDQS
+358 ELQNIPAMQVTKDQS
-373 AVATSEGDLTIAKA
+373 AVATSEGDLTVAKA
-387 TLRHNELLIKNDLT
+387 TLRHNELVIKNDLT

-421 PDPNESK
+421 PDPNESQ

-448 NAAEVQRQSV
+448 NQAEVLRQSV
-458 KDINSELLPQL
+458 KDINSELLPVL
-469 YLYGYY
+469 NMYGYY
-475 GGTGAAGPKNPNCT
+475 GGTGAAGPKNPNCSLGPT
-489 LSVESCA
+489 QCS

-516 QYEVGVNLVIN
+516 QYEVGVNLTIN
-527 LRNRQV
+527 LRNRVV

-598 VGAISRY
+598 IGAMSRY
-605 DTLVMEQSLALA
+605 DTLIAEEGLALA

-645 TDVSIDDA
+645 TGVSIDDA
-653 KNGVVTH
+653 KNGVVAQSR
-660 LPQNVD
+660 P
-666 VVPAKP
+666 

>member
-1 MRDVSCAGVLV
+1 MRGVSYAGTLA
-12 QKALA
+12 QKTLA
-17 VVSTAA
+17 VLCATGV
-23 ILASTTFAQAV
+23 LASTTFAQAN
-34 PANSPPSSPA
+34 PAGPLPSAPS

-64 APITY
+64 QPVTY
-69 QGPFHIEMPHSRNPV
+69 QGPFHIELPHSHNPL
-84 ARYMPSTVPEL
+84 APYLPSTVPPL
-95 NLQNS
+95 DLQNS
-100 QRLFD
+100 QHLYD
-105 LIRDGKLQISLR
+105 LIRDGKLSISLP

-144 QRTKA
+144 LRTKA
-149 GGNANGV
+149 GGVANGV
-156 NNSVVSTTPNGFG
+156 NVGVVQTTQSGFG
-169 ASGGGG
+169 ASAGGG
-175 GSAANATSGA
+175 GSANSSSAAAGA
-185 GGLVTTTL
+185 GGIVTSVL

-204 LLIFSG
+204 FL
-210 YVQHTVTPE
+210 
-219 TNLSQVGVE
+219 NLSGFVNHSVIQEPNPFLVGTPI
-228 LYKVNNIEVQSQYQQ
+228 LKQNNIEVESQYSQS
-243 YFPLGTYLQVNYTG
+243 FPLGTNVTVNYIG
-257 FRAAN
+257 QRLASN
-262 NSPYSAVNP
+262 GPYNVVNP
-271 ELLSNFQIQLQ
+271 ELFSEFQVYLT
-282 QPLLYGFGLASNERF
+282 QPLLYGFGLASNERY

-309 LAFQQQVIATVTD
+309 LAFKQQVIATVTD

-342 SLEYANQTLTD
+342 SLAYANETLAD

-373 AVATSEGDLTIAKA
+373 AVASSEGDLTIAKA

-428 SITQLIDEAMKNRP
+428 SIAELIAEAMKNLP
-442 EVAIFR
+442 AVAIFR
-448 NAAEVQRQSV
+448 NQAEVLRQSI

-469 YLYGYY
+469 NLFGYY
-475 GGTGAAGPKNPNCT
+475 QGAGTAGPKNPYCS
-489 LSVESCA
+489 LGPQECA
-496 TSLPTDFAS
+496 TSLPTDFPS
-505 MFVNTFNYSAP
+505 MLQNTFNYSSP
-516 QYEVGVNLVIN
+516 TYEVGVNLQIN
-527 LRNRQV
+527 LRNRVV

-541 LAYRQSQIAQEQQ
+541 LAYRQSQISQEQQ
-554 QKTLRFDIRDSQFA
+554 QKSLRFDIRDSQFA
-568 LVQAQARVAAAQKAR
+568 LEQAQARVAATQKAR
-583 DLAQNTFDIA
+583 DLAQKTFDIA
-593 KKEQD
+593 KQEQNI
-598 VGAISRY
+598 GAMSRY
-605 DTLVMEQSLALA
+605 DTLVAEEGLAVA

-645 TDVSIDDA
+645 TGVSIDDA
-653 KNGVVTH
+653 RSGVVTH
-660 LPQNVD
+660 MP
-666 VVPAKP
+666 

>member
-1 MRDVSCAGVLV
+1 MRVAFQAGLGL
-12 QKALA
+12 QKALG
-17 VVSTAA
+17 VLCTTG
-23 ILASTTFAQAV
+23 LFASTTLAQANPSLPSA
-34 PANSPPSSPA
+34 PANA
-44 GPQQSPP
+44 QQSPP
-51 QTIAQQAQAAAQP
+51 QTIAQQAQAASQP
-64 APITY
+64 APVTY
-69 QGPFHIEMPHSRNPV
+69 QGPFHIEMPHSHNPFFP
-84 ARYMPSTVPEL
+84 YIPSTVPPL

-100 QRLFD
+100 ARLYD
-105 LIRDGKLQISLR
+105 LIRDGKLSISLQ

-156 NNSVVSTTPNGFG
+156 NIGIVSTTQSGFSASG
-169 ASGGGG
+169 SGGGSTSA
-175 GSAANATSGA
+175 SAAAGNGGIVTS
-185 GGLVTTTL
+185 TL
-193 GAGAAVPSFDP
+193 GAGASVPSFDP
-204 LLIFSG
+204 YLIFSG

-219 TNLSQVGVE
+219 PNLSQVGTE
-228 LYKVNNIEVQSQYQQ
+228 LFKQNNIEVLTQYEQS
-243 YFPLGTYLQVNYTG
+243 FPLGTYLQVNYTG

-262 NSPYSAVNP
+262 NSPYYAVNP
-271 ELLSNFQIQLQ
+271 ELSSNFDIYLN

-322 IENLYWDLVN
+322 VENLYWDLVN
-332 AYQDVQVKTR
+332 AYQDVLVKTR

-358 ELQNIPALQVMKDQS
+358 ELQNVPAMQVMKDQS

-387 TLRHNELLIKNDLT
+387 TLRHNELLLKNDLT
-401 RTDDP
+401 KTDDP

-411 PVIPLDLQGG
+411 PVIPLDLQGS

-442 EVAIFR
+442 DVAIYR
-448 NAAEVQRQSV
+448 NLAEVQRQAV

-469 YLYGYY
+469 SLYGYY
-475 GGTGAAGPKNPNCT
+475 GGTGVAGPKNPNCT
-489 LSVESCA
+489 LSPANCA
-496 TSLPTDFAS
+496 TSLPTDFSS

-516 QYEVGVNLVIN
+516 QYEVGVNLSIN
-527 LRNRQV
+527 LRNRVV

-554 QKTLRFDIRDSQFA
+554 QKSLRFDIRDSQFA
-568 LVQAQARVAAAQKAR
+568 LTQAQARVAAAQKAR

-598 VGAISRY
+598 IGAMSRY
-605 DTLVMEQSLALA
+605 DTLVAEEGLAVA
-617 ESAFFTAQTA
+617 QSAFFTAQTA
-627 YEKAKADI
+627 YERAKADI

-645 TDVSIDDA
+645 MGVSIDDA
-653 KNGVVTH
+653 KSGVVA
-660 LPQNVD
+660 QS
-666 VVPAKP
+666 KP

>member
-1 MRDVSCAGVLV
+1 MRGVSCAGSMV
-12 QKALA
+12 QKTWSVLC
-17 VVSTAA
+17 AA
-23 ILASTTFAQAV
+23 GLLVSTTFAQSTA
-34 PANSPPSSPA
+34 A
-44 GPQQSPP
+44 GPLPSAPADPQQPPP
-51 QTIAQQAQAAAQP
+51 QTIAQQVQAAAQP
-64 APITY
+64 GPVTY
-69 QGPFHIEMPHSRNPV
+69 QGPFHIELPHSHNPL
-84 ARYMPSTVPEL
+84 APYRPSTVPEL

-100 QRLFD
+100 PRLYD
-105 LIRDGKLQISLR
+105 LIREGKLRISLQ

-128 TLASFR
+128 VLASFR
-134 YNFPIAQADL
+134 YNFPIAQTDL
-144 QRTKA
+144 LRTKA

-156 NNSVVSTTPNGFG
+156 NIGVVQTTQSGFG
-169 ASGGGG
+169 ASAGGG
-175 GSAANATSGA
+175 GSSSSSNAAAGA
-185 GGLVTTTL
+185 GGIVTSTL

-204 LLIFSG
+204 YLNFSG
-210 YVQHTVTPE
+210 FVQHTVIPE
-219 TNLSQVGVE
+219 PNVATVGVE
-228 LYKVNNIEVQSQYQQ
+228 LFKQNNIEVQTQYQQ

-257 FRAAN
+257 FRSAN
-262 NSPYSAVNP
+262 NSPFFAVNP
-271 ELLSNFQIQLQ
+271 ELNSTFTLYLQ
-282 QPLLYGFGLASNERF
+282 QPLLYGFGLASNERY

-303 NLQTTD
+303 NVQTTE
-309 LAFQQQVIATVTD
+309 LAFKEQVIATVTD

-358 ELQNIPALQVMKDQS
+358 ELENIPALQVMKDQS

-421 PDPNESK
+421 ADPNESQ

-448 NAAEVQRQSV
+448 NQAEVLRQSL

-469 YLYGYY
+469 NLYGYY
-475 GGTGAAGPKNPNCT
+475 GGTGAAGPKNPYCS
-489 LSVESCA
+489 LGEQECA
-496 TSLPTDFAS
+496 TSLPTDFSS

-516 QYEVGVNLVIN
+516 QYEVGVNLQIN
-527 LRNRQV
+527 LRNRVV

-541 LAYRQSQIAQEQQ
+541 LAYRQSQISQEQQ
-554 QKTLRFDIRDSQFA
+554 QKSLRFDIRDSQFA
-568 LVQAQARVAAAQKAR
+568 LEQAQARVAATQKAR
-583 DLAQNTFDIA
+583 DLAQKTFDIA

-598 VGAISRY
+598 IGALSRY
-605 DTLVMEQSLALA
+605 DTLIAEEGLAVA

-645 TDVSIDDA
+645 TGVSIDDA
-653 KNGVVTH
+653 KNGVVAQSR
-660 LPQNVD
+660 P
-666 VVPAKP
+666 

>member
-1 MRDVSCAGVLV
+1 MRHCSGAGSLVPKTLSVLCAAGLLV
-12 QKALA
+12 
-17 VVSTAA
+17 
-23 ILASTTFAQAV
+23 STTFAQAN
-34 PANSPPSSPA
+34 PAGPLPAAPA

-51 QTIAQQAQAAAQP
+51 QTIAQQAQAVAQP
-64 APITY
+64 QPVAY
-69 QGPFHIEMPHSRNPV
+69 QGPFHIELPHSRNPL
-84 ARYMPSTVPEL
+84 APYMPSTVPEL

-100 QRLFD
+100 QRLYD
-105 LIRDGKLQISLR
+105 LIQDGKLRISLR

-149 GGNANGV
+149 GGVVNGV
-156 NNSVVSTTPNGFG
+156 NTSITQTTASGFG

-175 GSAANATSGA
+175 GSTASSATAGA
-185 GGLVTTTL
+185 GGIVTSTL
-193 GAGAAVPSFDP
+193 GAGAAVNPFDP

-210 YVQHTVTPE
+210 YVQHNATPE
-219 TNLSQVGVE
+219 PNLSQVGVE

-262 NSPYSAVNP
+262 NSPYFAVNP
-271 ELLSNFQIQLQ
+271 ELNSTFQILLQ
-282 QPLLYGFGLASNERF
+282 QPLLYGFGLASNERY

-309 LAFQQQVIATVTD
+309 LSFKWQVIATVTD
-322 IENLYWDLVN
+322 TENLYWDLVN

-358 ELQNIPALQVMKDQS
+358 ELQNIPAMQVMKDQS

-411 PVIPLDLQGG
+411 SVIPLDLQAG

-442 EVAIFR
+442 DVAIYR
-448 NAAEVQRQSV
+448 NQAEVQRQSL

-469 YLYGYY
+469 YLYGTY
-475 GGTGAAGPKNPNCT
+475 GGTGAAGPKNPNCS
-489 LSVESCA
+489 LSPANCA
-496 TSLPTDFAS
+496 TSLPTDFSS

-516 QYEVGVNLVIN
+516 QYEVGVSLTIN
-527 LRNRQV
+527 LRNRIV

-541 LAYRQSQIAQEQQ
+541 LAYRQSQISQEQQ
-554 QKTLRFDIRDSQFA
+554 QKSLRFDIRDSQFA
-568 LVQAQARVAAAQKAR
+568 LTQAQARVAAAQKAR
-583 DLAQNTFDIA
+583 DLAQNSFDIA

-598 VGAISRY
+598 IGAMSRY
-605 DTLVMEQSLALA
+605 DTLIAEEALALA

-645 TDVSIDDA
+645 TGVSIDDA
-653 KNGVVTH
+653 RNGAVAQSR
-660 LPQNVD
+660 P
-666 VVPAKP
+666 

>member
-1 MRDVSCAGVLV
+1 MRHRSGAGSMV
-12 QKALA
+12 QKTLPMLC
-17 VVSTAA
+17 AA
-23 ILASTTFAQAV
+23 GLLVSTTFAQTN
-34 PANSPPSSPA
+34 PAGPLPPAPA

-51 QTIAQQAQAAAQP
+51 KTIAQQAQAAAQP
-64 APITY
+64 QPVAY
-69 QGPFHIEMPHSRNPV
+69 QGPFHIELPHSRNPL
-84 ARYMPSTVPEL
+84 ARYMPSTVPPL

-100 QRLFD
+100 QHLYD
-105 LIRDGKLQISLR
+105 LMRDGKLRISLQ

-149 GGNANGV
+149 GGVVNGV
-156 NNSVVSTTPNGFG
+156 NTNITQTTPSGFG

-175 GSAANATSGA
+175 GSANSSSAAAGA
-185 GGLVTTTL
+185 GGIVTSTL
-193 GAGAAVPSFDP
+193 GAGPPVPSFDP
-204 LLIFSG
+204 FLNFSG
-210 YVQHTVTPE
+210 FVNHSVIQEPNIFLVGTPILK
-219 TNLSQVGVE
+219 T
-228 LYKVNNIEVQSQYQQ
+228 NNIEVVSTYTQ
-243 YFPLGTYLQVNYTG
+243 YFPLGTGLQVNYIG
-257 FRAAN
+257 QRLASN
-262 NSPYSAVNP
+262 GPYNAVNP
-271 ELLSNFQIQLQ
+271 ELFSSLQVYLS
-282 QPLLYGFGLASNERF
+282 QPLLYGFGLASNERY

-309 LAFQQQVIATVTD
+309 LAFEQQVIATVKD
-322 IENLYWDLVN
+322 IESLYWDLVN

-342 SLEYANQTLTD
+342 SLAYANQTLTD

-387 TLRHNELLIKNDLT
+387 TLRHNELLIKDDLT

-448 NAAEVQRQSV
+448 NLAEVQRQSL

-469 YLYGYY
+469 NLFGYY
-475 GGTGAAGPKNPNCT
+475 QGAGTAGPKNPYCSLGPAECT
-489 LSVESCA
+489 
-496 TSLPTDFAS
+496 TDLPTDFPS
-505 MFVNTFNYSAP
+505 MLQNTFNYSSP
-516 QYEVGVNLVIN
+516 TYEVGVNLQIN
-527 LRNRQV
+527 LRNRVV

-541 LAYRQSQIAQEQQ
+541 LAYRQSQISQEQQ
-554 QKTLRFDIRDSQFA
+554 QKSLRFDIRDSQFA
-568 LVQAQARVAAAQKAR
+568 LEQAQARVAATQKAR
-583 DLAQNTFDIA
+583 DLAQKTFDIA
-593 KKEQD
+593 KQEQNI
-598 VGAISRY
+598 GAMSRY
-605 DTLVMEQSLALA
+605 DTLVAEEGLAVA

-645 TDVSIDDA
+645 TGVSIDDA
-653 KNGVVTH
+653 RSGVVTH
-660 LPQNVD
+660 ARP
-666 VVPAKP
+666 

>member
-1 MRDVSCAGVLV
+1 MKGVSCAGSMV
-12 QKALA
+12 QKTLSVLCGAGLL
-17 VVSTAA
+17 V
-23 ILASTTFAQAV
+23 STTFAQTA
-34 PANSPPSSPA
+34 PAGPLPSAPA
-44 GPQQSPP
+44 GPQQPPP

-64 APITY
+64 APVTY
-69 QGPFHIEMPHSRNPV
+69 QGPFHIEMPHSHNPL
-84 ARYMPSTVPEL
+84 APYRPSTVPEL

-100 QRLFD
+100 PRLYD
-105 LIRDGKLQISLR
+105 LIQDGKLRISLR

-144 QRTKA
+144 LRTKA

-156 NNSVVSTTPNGFG
+156 NIGVVSTTQSGFG
-169 ASGGGG
+169 ASGSSG
-175 GSAANATSGA
+175 GSSSSANAAAGA
-185 GGLVTTTL
+185 GGIVTSTL

-204 LLIFSG
+204 FLNFSG
-210 YVQHTVTPE
+210 FVQHTVTPE
-219 TNLSQVGVE
+219 PNVATVGTE
-228 LYKVNNIEVQSQYQQ
+228 LFKQNNIEVQTQYSQS
-243 YFPLGTYLQVNYTG
+243 FPLGTNLTVNYTG
-257 FRAAN
+257 FRSAN
-262 NSPYSAVNP
+262 NSPFFAVNP
-271 ELLSNFQIQLQ
+271 ELNSNFQVILS

-309 LAFQQQVIATVTD
+309 LAFKQQVIATVTD

-373 AVATSEGDLTIAKA
+373 AVASSEGDLTIAKA

-421 PDPNESK
+421 PDPNESQ

-448 NAAEVQRQSV
+448 NAAEVQRQSL

-469 YLYGYY
+469 NLYGYY
-475 GGTGAAGPKNPNCT
+475 GGTGAAGPKNPNCSLGT
-489 LSVESCA
+489 AECA
-496 TSLPTDFAS
+496 TNLPVDFSS

-516 QYEVGVNLVIN
+516 QYEVGVNLQIN
-527 LRNRQV
+527 LRNRVV

-598 VGAISRY
+598 IGAMSRY
-605 DTLVMEQSLALA
+605 DTLIAEEGLALA

-645 TDVSIDDA
+645 TGVSIDDA
-653 KNGVVTH
+653 RNGVVAQSR
-660 LPQNVD
+660 P
-666 VVPAKP
+666 

>member
-1 MRDVSCAGVLV
+1 MKGVSCAGMIV
-12 QKALA
+12 QKSLA
-17 VVSTAA
+17 VVCTTA
-23 ILASTTFAQAV
+23 ILASTTFAQANSTAPLPSA
-34 PANSPPSSPA
+34 PAA
-44 GPQQSPP
+44 PQQAPP
-51 QTIAQQAQAAAQP
+51 PTIAQQAQAAAQP
-64 APITY
+64 GPVTY
-69 QGPFHIEMPHSRNPV
+69 QGPFHIEMPHSRNPL
-84 ARYMPSTVPEL
+84 APYRPSTVPPVD
-95 NLQNS
+95 LQNS
-100 QRLFD
+100 PRLYG
-105 LIRDGKLQISLR
+105 LIRDGKLYISLQ

-134 YNFPIAQADL
+134 YNFPIAQTDL

-149 GGNANGV
+149 GGLANGV
-156 NNSVVSTTPNGFG
+156 NIAVTQTTASGFG

-175 GSAANATSGA
+175 GSASAGNAAAGA
-185 GGLVTTTL
+185 GGIVTSVL

-204 LLIFSG
+204 FLNFSG
-210 YVQHTVTPE
+210 FVNHNVTQE
-219 TNLSQVGVE
+219 ANVFLVGTPI
-228 LYKVNNIEVQSQYQQ
+228 LKTNNIEVLSQYQQ
-243 YFPLGTYLQVNYTG
+243 YFPLGTELQVNYTG
-257 FRAAN
+257 QRVAS
-262 NSPYSAVNP
+262 NSPYNVVNP
-271 ELLSNFQIQLQ
+271 ELYSNFQIFLS
-282 QPLLYGFGLASNERF
+282 QPLLYGFGLASNERY

-322 IENLYWDLVN
+322 VENLYWDLVN

-387 TLRHNELLIKNDLT
+387 SLRHNELLIKNDLT

-428 SITQLIDEAMKNRP
+428 SITELIDEAMKNRP

-448 NAAEVQRQSV
+448 NSAEVLRQSL
-458 KDINSELLPQL
+458 KDINSELLPVL
-469 YLYGYY
+469 NLYGYY
-475 GGTGAAGPKNPNCT
+475 GGTGTAGPKNPYCS
-489 LSVESCA
+489 LGPEECA
-496 TSLPTDFAS
+496 TNLPTDFIN
-505 MFVNTFNYSAP
+505 MFANTFNYSAP
-516 QYEVGVNLVIN
+516 QYEVGVNLSIN
-527 LRNRQV
+527 LRNRVV

-541 LAYRQSQIAQEQQ
+541 LAYRQSQISQEQQ
-554 QKTLRFDIRDSQFA
+554 QKSLRFDIRDSQFA
-568 LVQAQARVAAAQKAR
+568 LVQAQARVAATQKAR
-583 DLAQNTFDIA
+583 DLAQKTFDIA

-605 DTLVMEQSLALA
+605 DTLVMEQSLAVA

-645 TDVSIDDA
+645 TAVSIDDA
-653 KNGVVTH
+653 KNGVVTRM
-660 LPQNVD
+660 P
-666 VVPAKP
+666 

>member
-1 MRDVSCAGVLV
+1 MRGFSSAGIFV
-12 QKALA
+12 QKSLV
-17 VVSTAA
+17 VVSTTA
-23 ILASTTFAQAV
+23 ILASTTFAQANSTNTLPSA
-34 PANSPPSSPA
+34 PAA
-44 GPQQSPP
+44 PQQSPP

-64 APITY
+64 GPVTY
-69 QGPFHIEMPHSRNPV
+69 QGPFHIELPHSRNPL

-100 QRLFD
+100 PRLKN
-105 LIRDGKLQISLR
+105 LERDGKLYISLH

-128 TLASFR
+128 VLAAFR

-144 QRTKA
+144 LRTKA
-149 GGNANGV
+149 GGQANGV
-156 NNSVVSTTPNGFG
+156 NTNITQTTQSGFG
-169 ASGGGG
+169 ATGTGGG
-175 GSAANATSGA
+175 GSSSGSAAAGA
-185 GGLVTTTL
+185 GGIVTSTL
-193 GAGAAVPSFDP
+193 GAGAAINPFDP
-204 LLIFSG
+204 LLNFSG
-210 YVQHTVTPE
+210 FVNHSVVQEPNVFLVGTPVLK
-219 TNLSQVGVE
+219 T
-228 LYKVNNIEVQSQYQQ
+228 NNIEVEAQYTQ
-243 YFPLGTYLQVNYTG
+243 YFPLGTGLQVNYIG
-257 FRAAN
+257 QRLASN
-262 NSPYSAVNP
+262 GPYNAVNP
-271 ELLSNFQIQLQ
+271 ELFSQLQ
-282 QPLLYGFGLASNERF
+282 VYFSQPLLYGFGLASNERY

-303 NLQTTD
+303 NLETTD
-309 LAFQQQVIATVTD
+309 LAFKQQVIATVKD

-342 SLEYANQTLTD
+342 SLAYANQTLAD

-387 TLRHNELLIKNDLT
+387 TLRHNELLIKDDLT

-428 SITQLIDEAMKNRP
+428 PIAELIDLAMKNRP

-448 NAAEVQRQSV
+448 NEAEVLGRSV

-469 YLYGYY
+469 YLFGYY
-475 GGTGAAGPKNPNCT
+475 QGAGTAGPINPYCSLGPAECT
-489 LSVESCA
+489 
-496 TSLPTDFAS
+496 TDLPTDFSS
-505 MFVNTFNYSAP
+505 MLKNTFNYSSP
-516 QYEVGVNLVIN
+516 TYEVGVNLQIN
-527 LRNRQV
+527 LRNRIV

-541 LAYRQSQIAQEQQ
+541 LAYRQSQISLEQQ
-554 QKTLRFDIRDSQFA
+554 QKSLRFDIRDSQFA

-598 VGAISRY
+598 IGALSRY
-605 DTLVMEQSLALA
+605 DTLIAEQGLAVA
-617 ESAFFTAQTA
+617 ESAFFTAQTL

-653 KNGVVTH
+653 RNGVVTH
-660 LPQNVD
+660 SP
-666 VVPAKP
+666 

>member
-1 MRDVSCAGVLV
+1 MVPKTLSVLCAAGLLV
-12 QKALA
+12 
-17 VVSTAA
+17 
-23 ILASTTFAQAV
+23 STTFAQT
-34 PANSPPSSPA
+34 NPA
-44 GPQQSPP
+44 GPLPSAPAGAQQSPP
-51 QTIAQQAQAAAQP
+51 QTIAQQAQAAQQP
-64 APITY
+64 QPVAY
-69 QGPFHIEMPHSRNPV
+69 QGPFHIELPHSRNPL
-84 ARYMPSTVPEL
+84 APYMPSTVPEL

-100 QRLFD
+100 QRLYD
-105 LIRDGKLQISLR
+105 LIQDGKLRISLR

-144 QRTKA
+144 LRTKA
-149 GGNANGV
+149 GGVVNGV
-156 NNSVVSTTPNGFG
+156 NTSITQTTASGFG

-175 GSAANATSGA
+175 GSTASSATAGA
-185 GGLVTTTL
+185 GGIVTSTL
-193 GAGAAVPSFDP
+193 GAGAAVNPFDP

-210 YVQHTVTPE
+210 YVQHNAIPE
-219 TNLSQVGVE
+219 PNLSQVGVE

-262 NSPYSAVNP
+262 NSPYFAVNP
-271 ELLSNFQIQLQ
+271 ELNSTFQILLQ
-282 QPLLYGFGLASNERF
+282 QPLLYGFGLASNERY

-309 LAFQQQVIATVTD
+309 LSFKWQVIATVTD
-322 IENLYWDLVN
+322 TENLYWDLVN

-358 ELQNIPALQVMKDQS
+358 ELQNIPAMQVTKDQS

-428 SITQLIDEAMKNRP
+428 SIADLIDEAMKNRP
-442 EVAIFR
+442 DVAIYR
-448 NAAEVQRQSV
+448 NLAEVQRQSL

-469 YLYGYY
+469 SLYGYY
-475 GGTGAAGPKNPNCT
+475 GGTGVAGPKNPNCS
-489 LSVESCA
+489 LSPANCA
-496 TSLPTDFAS
+496 TSLPTDFSS

-516 QYEVGVNLVIN
+516 QYEVGVNLQIN
-527 LRNRQV
+527 LRNRIV

-554 QKTLRFDIRDSQFA
+554 QKSLRFDIRDSQFA
-568 LVQAQARVAAAQKAR
+568 LVQAQARVAATQKAR

-598 VGAISRY
+598 IGAMSRY
-605 DTLVMEQSLALA
+605 DTLIAEEGLAVA

-645 TDVSIDDA
+645 TGVSIDDA
-653 KNGVVTH
+653 RNGVVAQSR
-660 LPQNVD
+660 P
-666 VVPAKP
+666 

>member
-1 MRDVSCAGVLV
+1 L
-12 QKALA
+12 
-17 VVSTAA
+17 
-23 ILASTTFAQAV
+23 AQANPTLPSA
-34 PANSPPSSPA
+34 PAA
-44 GPQQSPP
+44 PQQSPP
-51 QTIAQQAQAAAQP
+51 QTIAQQVQAAAQP
-64 APITY
+64 QPVTHP
-69 QGPFHIEMPHSRNPV
+69 GPFHVELPHSHNPL
-84 ARYMPSTVPEL
+84 APYMPSTVPEL

-100 QRLFD
+100 QRLYD
-105 LIRDGKLQISLR
+105 LIQDGKLRISLQ

-128 TLASFR
+128 TLAAFR

-156 NNSVVSTTPNGFG
+156 NTSVVSTTPSGFS

-175 GSAANATSGA
+175 GSAASSATA
-185 GGLVTTTL
+185 GNGGIVTSTL

-204 LLIFSG
+204 FLIFSG
-210 YVQHTVTPE
+210 FVQHTVTPE
-219 TNLSQVGVE
+219 PNVATVGTE
-228 LYKVNNIEVQSQYQQ
+228 LFKQNNIEVQSQYQQ

-257 FRAAN
+257 FRSAN
-262 NSPYSAVNP
+262 NSPYYAVNP
-271 ELLSNFQIQLQ
+271 ELNSNFQVVLS

-342 SLEYANQTLTD
+342 SLDYANQTLAD

-358 ELQNIPALQVMKDQS
+358 ELQNIPAMQVTKDQS

-387 TLRHNELLIKNDLT
+387 TLRHNELLIKDRLT

-406 SIDEI
+406 SIDET

-421 PDPNESK
+421 PDPNESQ

-448 NAAEVQRQSV
+448 NAAEVQRQSL
-458 KDINSELLPQL
+458 KDINSELLPVL
-469 YLYGYY
+469 NLYGYY
-475 GGTGAAGPKNPNCT
+475 GGTGAAGPKNPNCS
-489 LSVESCA
+489 LGPAQCA
-496 TSLPTDFAS
+496 TTLPVDFTS
-505 MFVNTFNYSAP
+505 MFENTFNYSAL
-516 QYEVGVNLVIN
+516 QIN
-527 LRNRQV
+527 LRNRVV

-554 QKTLRFDIRDSQFA
+554 QKSLRFDIRDSQFA

-583 DLAQNTFDIA
+583 DLAQKTFDIA

-598 VGAISRY
+598 IGAMSRY
-605 DTLVMEQSLALA
+605 DTLIAEQGLALA

-645 TDVSIDDA
+645 TGVSIDAA
-653 KNGVVTH
+653 KSGVVAQSR
-660 LPQNVD
+660 P
-666 VVPAKP
+666 

>member
-1 MRDVSCAGVLV
+1 MKGVSRVGFEIQKVIAVLCTTG
-12 QKALA
+12 L
-17 VVSTAA
+17 
-23 ILASTTFAQAV
+23 LASTTLAQA
-34 PANSPPSSPA
+34 NSTFPSAPA

-51 QTIAQQAQAAAQP
+51 QTIAQQVQAAAQP
-64 APITY
+64 RPVTY
-69 QGPFHIEMPHSRNPV
+69 QGPFHIELPHSHNPL
-84 ARYMPSTVPEL
+84 APYMPSTVPEV

-100 QRLFD
+100 QRLYD
-105 LIRDGKLQISLR
+105 LIQDGKLRISLR

-149 GGNANGV
+149 GGVVNGV
-156 NNSVVSTTPNGFG
+156 NTNVTQTTQSGFG
-169 ASGGGG
+169 ASAGGG
-175 GSAANATSGA
+175 GSANSSSATAGA
-185 GGLVTTTL
+185 GGIVTSTL
-193 GAGAAVPSFDP
+193 GAGAAVNPFDP

-210 YVQHTVTPE
+210 FVQHTVTPE
-219 TNLSQVGVE
+219 PNVATVGTE
-228 LYKVNNIEVQSQYQQ
+228 LFKQNNIEVQTQYQQ

-257 FRAAN
+257 FRTAN
-262 NSPYSAVNP
+262 NSPFFAVNP
-271 ELLSNFQIQLQ
+271 ELNSNFQVLLN

-309 LAFQQQVIATVTD
+309 LAFKWQVIATVTD
-322 IENLYWDLVN
+322 TENLYWDLVN

-342 SLEYANQTLTD
+342 SLDYANQTLAD

-358 ELQNIPALQVMKDQS
+358 ELQNIPAMQVTKDQS

-387 TLRHNELLIKNDLT
+387 TLRHNELLMKNDLT

-411 PVIPLDLQGG
+411 PVIPLDLEGG
-421 PDPNESK
+421 PDPNEAQ

-442 EVAIFR
+442 DVAIFR
-448 NAAEVQRQSV
+448 NQAEVQRQAV

-469 YLYGYY
+469 SLYGYY
-475 GGTGAAGPKNPNCT
+475 GGTGVAGPKNPNCSLGT
-489 LSVESCA
+489 AECA
-496 TSLPTDFAS
+496 TNLPVDFPS
-505 MFVNTFNYSAP
+505 MFENTFNYSAP
-516 QYEVGVNLVIN
+516 QYEVGVNLTIN
-527 LRNRQV
+527 LRNRIV

-554 QKTLRFDIRDSQFA
+554 QKGLRFDIRDSQFA

-583 DLAQNTFDIA
+583 DLAQKTFDIA

-598 VGAISRY
+598 IGAMSRY
-605 DTLVMEQSLALA
+605 DTLIAEEGLAVA

-645 TDVSIDDA
+645 TGVSIDDA
-653 KNGVVTH
+653 RSGVVAQSR
-660 LPQNVD
+660 P
-666 VVPAKP
+666 